1 MRRIY
6 ESDALS
12 RDDDDPFA
20 PDEQESTRPQAA
32 RSLPVERLVRALTT
46 AGLRQR
52 GLQVRIDAPDEV
64 PAGDGQVPFVVE
76 LHNPLPV
83 PVSVET
89 VSPLRW
95 WWAVD
100 GHREAAHEPEEP
112 PREPRRLV
120 FDRAERKRFTREWD
134 GQFRVSETEWEP
146 ARRGEH
152 TLSAAINVA
161 DPDAGGLTAETT
173 VRLE

>member
-6 ESDALS
+6 ESDALT

-20 PDEQESTRPQAA
+20 PDERETTRPRAA
-32 RSLPVERLVRALTT
+32 RSLPVERLVRTLTT
-46 AGLRQR
+46 AGLRRR
-52 GLQVRIDAPDEV
+52 GIQIRLDAPDTAPVGER
-64 PAGDGQVPFVVE
+64 VPFVVE

-100 GHREAAHEPEEP
+100 GHREAAHDPEEP
-112 PREPRRLV
+112 PREPHRLV
-120 FDRAERKRFTREWD
+120 FDRAERKRFTRGWN

-146 ARRGEH
+146 AGRGEH
-152 TLSAAINVA
+152 TLSAGINVD
-161 DPDAGGLTAETT
+161 DPAAGGLTAETT

>member
-20 PDEQESTRPQAA
+20 PDEQDSTRPRAA

-52 GLQVRIDAPDEV
+52 GLQVRIDAPAAV
-64 PAGDGQVPFVVE
+64 PVGERVPFVVE

-100 GHREAAHEPEEP
+100 GHREATHEPEEP

-146 ARRGEH
+146 ARRGEY
-152 TLSAAINVA
+152 TLSAAVNVA
-161 DPDAGGLTAETT
+161 APDAGGLVAETT
-173 VRLE
+173 VQLE

>member
-6 ESDALS
+6 ESDALA

-20 PDEQESTRPQAA
+20 PDEQESTRPRAA
-32 RSLPVERLVRALTT
+32 RSLPVERLVRTLTT

-52 GLQVRIDAPDEV
+52 ALRVRIDAPDTV
-64 PAGDGQVPFVVE
+64 SVGDRVPFVIE

-100 GHREAAHEPEEP
+100 GHREAAHEPAEP
-112 PREPRRLV
+112 PRESRRLV
-120 FDRAERKRFTREWD
+120 FDRAERKRFSREWD
-134 GQFRVSETEWEP
+134 GQFRVSETAWEP

-152 TLSAAINVA
+152 TLSATINVA
-161 DPDAGGLTAETT
+161 DPAASGLTAETT